1 MGPVPRQS
9 LQLPASFPLLT
20 LPKDGYGIY
29 THTHMHMETWQ
40 HTDIH
45 AYTYM
50 HVRMPMKY
58 ICTDTLTYIHAL
70 TRAHTQVKI
79 RAEQA
84 MPGTSSGCRCPRL
97 TSRDRAPAALSL
109 PIPSHRRR
117 ERERISCPEAAT
129 VLQRP
134 RARARMHACRR
145 RDEAW
150 TAGIQS
156 EASMGPQAYTTHIPI
171 ASRRLTDEASVG
183 HQGRTVCIRLYRHTL
198 CTVYGY
204 INTCAQAH
212 TGGALSSISVYIV
225 TLPAPADA
233 RAVHPHIVLRLQVG
247 APLDERFDDLRVAVV
262 RGGPKRR
269 PSILHTRRG
278 GRAQHSIAFSS
289 GRATL
294 RGGALLIDYVV
305 ALF

>member
-1 MGPVPRQS
+1 METYTHTRIHIHACTDAYRILLNGHTCAHARAHTDEDQSGAGSARHRLRPPLSTPDVPRQR
-9 LQLPASFPLLT
+9 AGGPL
-20 LPKDGYGIY
+20 
-29 THTHMHMETWQ
+29 
-40 HTDIH
+40 
-45 AYTYM
+45 
-50 HVRMPMKY
+50 
-58 ICTDTLTYIHAL
+58 
-70 TRAHTQVKI
+70 
-79 RAEQA
+79 
-84 MPGTSSGCRCPRL
+84 SSD
-97 TSRDRAPAALSL
+97 SV
-109 PIPSHRRR
+109 PSK

-129 VLQRP
+129 VQLHP

-171 ASRRLTDEASVG
+171 ASRRLTDEASIG

-204 INTCAQAH
+204 IYTSTHKRTAAH
-212 TGGALSSISVYIV
+212 IRLYRH

-247 APLDERFDDLRVAVV
+247 DPLDERFDDLRVAVV

-269 PSILHTRRG
+269 PSILHTRPG

-294 RGGALLIDYVV
+294 RGGALQHHDAY
-305 ALF
+305 